1 MLPRL
6 QLILRG
12 SCRHEKKCT
21 HDDEFMVDHINDDE
35 EKKENTQF
43 FFCFNLKKKTQRKR
57 TNSLV
62 FLSLNVAHSGLVF
75 LLPSVR
81 PFRLGMQ
88 TNKHTQNPKP
98 IAIRP

>member
-43 FFCFNLKKKTQRKR
+43 FFCFNLKKKRNANGQI
-57 TNSLV
+57 V
-62 FLSLNVAHSGLVF
+62 LSFCL
-75 LLPSVR
+75 
-81 PFRLGMQ
+81 
-88 TNKHTQNPKP
+88 
-98 IAIRP
+98 